1 MRKRY
6 ITLADLGYIRKYWEA
21 NRENSNS
28 EARPLLVQGSFHK
41 TINQKETEFT
51 AILANRRTPLEQI
64 FGSKSKYSKKKE
76 DITELQKQA
85 KEKWRDISN
94 QYLEDRGL
102 HELKKSEP
110 SEKNSGKI
118 YRCSEVWHWETPQY
132 VVEQRSFFTYNEKDV
147 NPRLISGNINL
158 VLAMDAAAILTS
170 HQAGTKENTPSSTR
184 ERRDNAKSSFTPIPL
199 EQKKVKKIKKVIIR

>member
-1 MRKRY
+1 MGGKPGELQQR
-6 ITLADLGYIRKYWEA
+6 
-21 NRENSNS
+21 S
-28 EARPLLVQGSFHK
+28 EASVGTGLIPQDDQPEGNGIHRNLSQQENPV
-41 TINQKETEFT
+41 
-51 AILANRRTPLEQI
+51 RTDIRLEEQI
-64 FGSKSKYSKKKE
+64 QQKE

-132 VVEQRSFFTYNEKDV
+132 VVELRSFFTYNEKDV

-158 VLAMDAAAILTS
+158 VLAMGAAAILTS